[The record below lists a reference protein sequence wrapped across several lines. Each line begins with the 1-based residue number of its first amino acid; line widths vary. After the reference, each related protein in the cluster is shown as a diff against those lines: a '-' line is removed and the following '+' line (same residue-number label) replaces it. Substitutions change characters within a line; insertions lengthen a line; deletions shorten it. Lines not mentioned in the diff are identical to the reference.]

1 MRNSRLTAHRR
12 LLAALA
18 VPAGLSLI
26 AMAALAS
33 CSSGASSGSAD
44 NVLNAPAASAS
55 AAAPAGAPAAGEAI
69 PSPEATPTS
78 FSVSDKGSGSGG
90 SAQSTSARLAS
101 TGQIIY
107 TAQLKVRAHSVP
119 AAVTTATSIVTG
131 AGGYVSAE
139 NATSDPSHPASASA
153 TIVVKIPVAVY
164 ASTLGQLSTVLGTQ
178 LALQQQAQ
186 DVTEQVADVNSRVA
200 SDEAGI
206 AQLRVLLRHA
216 GSVADLLSVQDQIN
230 SQESD
235 LEALQAQQSA
245 LSHETSYATVTV
257 TVIGPKAAAKPV
269 KHKAPPGFTSGIS
282 GGWRAFRTSV
292 SWFLAIIGAVAPF
305 AAVVAVLGGLA
316 YWARRRRSQR
326 RSAA

>member
-1 MRNSRLTAHRR
+1 
-12 LLAALA
+12 
-18 VPAGLSLI
+18 
-26 AMAALAS
+26 MAALAG
-33 CSSGASSGSAD
+33 CSSGDSSSSAPSD
-44 NVLNAPAASAS
+44 QVNAAAASAS
-55 AAAPAGAPAAGEAI
+55 AAGPAGAPAAEAI
-69 PSPEATPTS
+69 PSAAPTGAGFGAS
-78 FSVSDKGSGSGG
+78 GSGSGG
-90 SAQSTSARLAS
+90 SGQSSSARLAS
-101 TGQIIY
+101 AGQQLIY
-107 TAQLKVRAHSVP
+107 TAQLTIRAHSVP
-119 AAVTTATSIVTG
+119 DAVTRANTIVTG

-139 NATSDPSHPASASA
+139 NASSDPSHPDRATA
-153 TIVVKIPVAVY
+153 TIVLKIPVAVY
-164 ASTLGQLSTVLGTQ
+164 AATLSQLTSGLGTQ
-178 LALQQQAQ
+178 LSLQQQAQ

-245 LSHETSYATVTV
+245 LNHETSYATVTV
-257 TVIGPKAAAKPV
+257 TVIGPKAVAKPA
-269 KHKAPPGFTSGIS
+269 KHKSPPGFSSGVS

-292 SWFLAIIGAVAPF
+292 SWFLAIVGAVAPF

-316 YWARRRRSQR
+316 YWGRRKLAQR